1 MTIGIITSP
10 PSLLSSLYSPTHM
23 DDITGKWAQL
33 SLNTKETQTMDLA
46 PNVVNNSRVLMAQFF
61 TKCRVNIEALVQTLR
76 SMWHSVQNFEVW
88 DLGFNTILIIFD
100 DETAPMKIITQGPW
114 SFDKYLF
121 DLYKSSD
128 DESINDATFS
138 YTSFWIQIHNLPLQR
153 MTKEN
158 A

>member
-46 PNVVNNSRVLMAQFF
+46 PNVVNNSRVLMAPLF

-76 SMWHSVQNFEVW
+76 SMWHSIQNFEVW
-88 DLGFNTILIIFD
+88 DLGFNTVLIIFD
-100 DETAPMKIITQGPW
+100 DETTPMKIITQGPW
-114 SFDKYLF
+114 SFDKYLIG
-121 DLYKSSD
+121 LYKPSD
-128 DESINDATFS
+128 DESINNTTFS
-138 YTSFWIQIHNLPLQR
+138 YTSFWIQIHNLPL
-153 MTKEN
+153 
-158 A
+158 